1 MTQRMSRA
9 PKVGDEITLTAT
21 ILKVMEGGV
30 SSVSL
35 PSYNFPLAVDSPA
48 KAKPGQIIEIRG
60 FATRIDK
67 EDGKVTI
74 RIDGGG
80 LVTVDADSITSM
92 SATSWI
98 SVRQ

>member
-1 MTQRMSRA
+1 MRHRMSRA

-21 ILKVMEGGV
+21 ILKVMESGV

-48 KAKPGQIIEIRG
+48 KATAGQKIEVRG
-60 FATRIDK
+60 FVTRVDK
-67 EDGKVTI
+67 EDGKVTV

-80 LVTVDADSITSM
+80 LVTGDADSITNV
-92 SATSWI
+92 SATSRV

>member
-1 MTQRMSRA
+1 MSRV

-48 KAKPGQIIEIRG
+48 KAKPGQKIEIRG
-60 FATRIDK
+60 FATRVDK

-80 LVTVDADSITSM
+80 LVTVDTDSITSM
-92 SATSWI
+92 SATSRV

>member
-1 MTQRMSRA
+1 MSRA

-48 KAKPGQIIEIRG
+48 KAKPGQKIEIRG
-60 FATRIDK
+60 FATRVDK

-80 LVTVDADSITSM
+80 LVTVDTDSITSM
-92 SATSWI
+92 SATSRV